1 MVENSVSL
9 PKPKFWTMGTDKD
22 RIYCQTCLVGCVAKY
37 QIRPKLEK
45 HSGNV
50 NFKAY
55 ADNHKYNKVFLD
67 WQNIFFFYL
76 GFFFTNIDDTQDS
89 GEGGEYLLNSFLTF
103 HILHRYLDIN
113 WAIAAESSS
122 LYIASSRTRTFG
134 FWAQVESNWAFR
146 PQKSYHTNLLKGTFL
161 KDSYL
166 NLFYYN

>member
-45 HSGNV
+45 HSCNV

-55 ADNHKYNKVFLD
+55 AENHKYNKVFVD
-67 WQNIFFFYL
+67 WQNIYFFL
-76 GFFFTNIDDTQDS
+76 SGFSFTNIYDIQDS
-89 GEGGEYLLNSFLTF
+89 GEGGEYLFNSFLTF
-103 HILHRYLDIN
+103 HILNKYLDIS
-113 WAIAAESSS
+113 WAIAVESSS

-134 FWAQVESNWAFR
+134 FWAKVGSNWASR
-146 PQKSYHTNLLKGTFL
+146 PQKR
-161 KDSYL
+161 
-166 NLFYYN
+166 

>member
-1 MVENSVSL
+1 
-9 PKPKFWTMGTDKD
+9 MGADKD

-76 GFFFTNIDDTQDS
+76 GFF
-89 GEGGEYLLNSFLTF
+89 
-103 HILHRYLDIN
+103 
-113 WAIAAESSS
+113 
-122 LYIASSRTRTFG
+122 SRTLTIHRTAG
-134 FWAQVESNWAFR
+134 KGESISLTPF
-146 PQKSYHTNLLKGTFL
+146 
-161 KDSYL
+161 
-166 NLFYYN
+166 